1 MAGTSQRGAIPA
13 NYRFFRYFA
22 PNAVTCA
29 SLIFGMVSMVAAHR
43 GHFDLAAWMIIYA
56 VMTDRLD
63 GMVARAVRGTSDLG
77 VQLDSFA
84 DFLNFGV
91 APAFMLYT
99 FFESHPQLDFD
110 DGWRRWFLIVACIA
124 WVLAAVFRLARF
136 NVASD
141 GDVPSQIFFG
151 IPTTLAGGLIAIWFL
166 ALLKYS
172 PPGIG
177 MPGGFGGGRL
187 YGDSLTTP
195 LGVWAWFPV
204 ALLVGA
210 FLMVSS
216 VRMLKVGTTNRRT
229 TTALILLIV
238 ITGYILGFAQ
248 LYPEYLVWP
257 PTVWIL
263 MFLVWGAFSQK
274 AQSFKP
280 PPLFP
285 KAEADDGL
293 VRMRPQEDLAPEDDA
308 V

>member
-1 MAGTSQRGAIPA
+1 MAKPTAAPPT
-13 NYRFFRYFA
+13 NYRFFRYLA

-29 SLIFGMVSMVAAHR
+29 SLVFGMVSMVAAHR
-43 GHFDLAAWMIIYA
+43 GHWDLAAWMIIYA

-91 APAFMLYT
+91 APAFLLFT
-99 FFESHPQLDFD
+99 FFDAHPQLDFD
-110 DGWRRWFLIVACIA
+110 DGWRRAFLVVACIT
-124 WVLAAVFRLARF
+124 WVLGAVFRLARF

-141 GDVPSQIFFG
+141 GSVPSQIFFG

-177 MPGGFGGGRL
+177 MPDGFGGAKL
-187 YGDSLTTP
+187 LGDSFTTP
-195 LGVWAWFPV
+195 TGVWAWFPV
-204 ALLVGA
+204 GLLVGA
-210 FLMVSS
+210 FLMASS
-216 VRMLKVGTTNRRT
+216 LRMLKVGKTARKS
-229 TTALILLIV
+229 TTAMVLLIV
-238 ITGYILGFAQ
+238 VSGYILGFAQ
-248 LYPEYLVWP
+248 LYPEWLIWP
-257 PTVWIL
+257 PTAWIL
-263 MFLVWGAFSQK
+263 VFLVWGALSQK
-274 AQSFKP
+274 AQGFKP